1 MMMEEAS
8 FPLITKGQHYVEVW
22 RKGKCFHQKL
32 HLRKYR
38 STCGKI
44 KALKTFMDIAIAQE
58 DTLFGSKLKLV

>member
-8 FPLITKGQHYVEVW
+8 FPLITEGQHYVELW

-38 STCGKI
+38 LTCGKI

-58 DTLFGSKLKLV
+58 DTLFG